1 MIEAVTTHVPNKT
14 SPLSI
19 FLFYRL
25 DAAFS
30 RVPEDSTA
38 FSGGRSPRFGVF
50 VIGICPA
57 PEMLAAERDWVRA
70 AADALHA
77 VSADDGFYVNGV
89 TDFDAR
95 DRVETAY
102 GPEKYARL
110 VEIKRTYDPDNVF
123 HLNANIP
130 PGAP

>member
-1 MIEAVTTHVPNKT
+1 M
-14 SPLSI
+14 
-19 FLFYRL
+19 LFYRL
-25 DAAFS
+25 DGAFS
-30 RVPEDSTA
+30 RVPEDATA
-38 FSGGRSPRFGVF
+38 FSGGRSPRFAVFIIGV
-50 VIGICPA
+50 CPA
-57 PEMLAAERDWVRA
+57 PEMLPGRAGLGAGHGRCAARRS
-70 AADALHA
+70 
-77 VSADDGFYVNGV
+77 SADDGFYVNGV

-123 HLNANIP
+123 HRNANIP